1 MIMWTGTYDV
11 EYTVLREQQQDFTQY
26 IVFNPR
32 VKAVANLSVEY
43 ML

>member
-1 MIMWTGTYDV
+1 MGTGTYDV

-26 IVFNPR
+26 ILFNPR